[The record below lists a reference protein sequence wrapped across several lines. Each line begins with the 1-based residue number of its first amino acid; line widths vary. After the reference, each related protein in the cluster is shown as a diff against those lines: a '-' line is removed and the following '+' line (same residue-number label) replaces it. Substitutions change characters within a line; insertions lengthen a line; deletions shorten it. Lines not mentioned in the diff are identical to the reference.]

1 MFKNQSTKHNT
12 SYRCM
17 KYSVFQNKS
26 YLKYFFDV
34 KLILIISE
42 RGTLDDRIEANNNVC
57 KMLFDVCRLCCHH
70 LPVYYSVNVFVRPCF
85 YFCLCK
91 TQHVRRSLP
100 YKEALQH

>member
-1 MFKNQSTKHNT
+1 MDIDSVETCLKIKVQSITHNIVLRR
-12 SYRCM
+12 YID
-17 KYSVFQNKS
+17 
-26 YLKYFFDV
+26 FDY
-34 KLILIISE
+34 KQK
-42 RGTLDDRIEANNNVC
+42 GTLDDRIEANNNVC